1 MEVGHQASMARV
13 QQSRGAVREQA
24 VRLLL
29 EARRIFIIYSN
40 KDLERARDLKRR
52 IVRLRADKPDDSVF
66 LAVESL
72 PVGEDVSRARVQ
84 SELAE
89 ADLAVVVCGENT
101 AARTH
106 VADEVQQALQQ
117 RESKGMKILPV
128 ILKAGVTLPAGLDY
142 SVHAIHYTVLFPAIK
157 WMRLALAGTLALL
170 IAIAGFLAWRNRVAE
185 IQRQIDRDVESQSSP
200 LDLQR
205 VSRLTDLRASAMWV
219 GFLDGMRQ
227 IDHKLDRS
235 GRESLRLE
243 WLPQDRQRI
252 AFLADPSDNV
262 IWVGYEKRIDALDAA
277 TREVVRSYDLTS
289 FEVGEYRPDPIQT
302 GPPRPAEKPQPRH
315 PARLLELQVDPRVRG
330 VLAKVEYE
338 RYAQPSTSG
347 SDDEVRGGEK
357 EVLRLAKDL
366 ERPESVGLSDTIGWY
381 SPKTPDRLDYGVGY
395 VDLLDTSEAVEET
408 LSSLAG
414 DDLKKVETATGATD
428 PDDRIYRLARDPL
441 GPGSLIGLEIRADK
455 RLPSW
460 FRNGE
465 SRRDY
470 LVGVLVPGQDFLQVG
485 PTTLYDDNARDLNAI
500 AREAQ
505 AIEGGDPSTT
515 EESEFSAVAPTYEPA
530 ALWAKGKLAWIGQG
544 LVSFGAE
551 RPDLLKNAIPEGA
564 RVTHV
569 RWLANGAV
577 RFVLKDGSLS
587 VCPAGTGE
595 CHRFLRPSWARA
607 IDLMPDGG
615 QVLILDAEGRIQAW
629 QMKAFGPDG
638 WIRPTPGSP

>member
-1 MEVGHQASMARV
+1 MEIGHQASMARV

-66 LAVESL
+66 LAAESL

-101 AARTH
+101 ATRTH

-157 WMRLALAGTLALL
+157 WMRLALAGTLVLL
-170 IAIAGFLAWRNRVAE
+170 IAIAGFLGWRNRVAE

-205 VSRLTDLRASAMWV
+205 VSRLKDLRTSAMWV

-227 IDHKLDRS
+227 IDHKLGRS
-235 GRESLRLE
+235 GRESLRQE
-243 WLPQDRQRI
+243 WLPRDRQRI

-289 FEVGEYRPDPIQT
+289 FEAGEYGPEPIQT
-302 GPPRPAEKPQPRH
+302 GPPRPAGKPQPRH

-366 ERPESVGLSDTIGWY
+366 EHPESVGLSDTIDWY
-381 SPKTPDRLDYGVGY
+381 SPETPDGLDYGLGY

-414 DDLKKVETATGATD
+414 DDRKKVEAATGATD
-428 PDDRIYRLARDPL
+428 ADDRIYRLARDPL

-455 RLPSW
+455 RRPSW

-515 EESEFSAVAPTYEPA
+515 EESEYSAVAPTYEPA

-551 RPDLLKNAIPEGA
+551 RPDLLKNAIPEGTH
-564 RVTHV
+564 VTHV

-577 RFVLKDGSLS
+577 RFVLGDGSLS

-595 CHRFLRPSWARA
+595 CHRFLRPPWARA
-607 IDLMPDGG
+607 IDLMPNGG

-638 WIRPTPGSP
+638 WIRPTPGSQ